1 MLQVVVQALPGH
13 LLTAYVACSFRLQRA
28 CRLVAA
34 ATTLPRVSVLVG
46 RPCAFHFLL
55 VRQSCTQRVNRRNDQ
70 KKDTSSG
77 GVCLLRG
84 AGWLSSSSVN
94 KHTRLFSCGR
104 GVATAKGVSSLVEA
118 ADFSSSASVLPARHA
133 AHDSLAKS
141 SGGPQNIF

>member
-1 MLQVVVQALPGH
+1 MNGCV
-13 LLTAYVACSFRLQRA
+13 SFFILRWYARA
-28 CRLVAA
+28 DRIGINQKND
-34 ATTLPRVSVLVG
+34 T
-46 RPCAFHFLL
+46 PCAGAGFFF
-55 VRQSCTQRVNRRNDQ
+55 CA
-70 KKDTSSG
+70 
-77 GVCLLRG
+77 G

-118 ADFSSSASVLPARHA
+118 ADFSSSASFLPARHA